1 MVPQPLDEGNPKM
14 TIREIQQKIAGALN
28 GVEALVQGG
37 CKALAEDSQNVFFE
51 VKQALEEGNVC
62 IVVVTPK
69 VTRSASGT
77 VGGIPAEMQIAVQC
91 AERPDLNRAATGH
104 LTALDAS
111 EVVAHALDGEQLEL
125 ASIEQWADERTRTV
139 TATATFVFN
148 PILTEPTNERS

>member
-1 MVPQPLDEGNPKM
+1 MISQPFDEGNPKM
-14 TIREIQQKIAGALN
+14 TIREIQNKIAKALN

-51 VKQALEEGNVC
+51 VKQALEAGIVC

-77 VGGIPAEMQIAVQC
+77 EDGIPVEMQIAVQC
-91 AERPDLNRAATGH
+91 AERPDLNRANAGH
-104 LTALDAS
+104 LTALDAA
-111 EVVAHALDGEQLEL
+111 EIVAHALDGEQFEL

-139 TATATFVFN
+139 TATATFGYN
-148 PILTEPTNERS
+148 PILTEPTKEN